1 MKQLAINNQTIS
13 LKVENGKAFATS
25 LDIAKVFNKRHDNVI
40 RKIKALEGFND
51 YFNLLKIEEVKYID
65 KKGEKRPM
73 YKLDRDIFILVVS
86 KLTGGKAE
94 RYIYEFIQAFN
105 LLEEEYFKTQ
115 KTLTADNDKDLV
127 LEHTLPFDPKN
138 TISKVNG
145 LKRDKLVKSYYRSK
159 NGKELR
165 ALDSAI
171 AELKTSLFG
180 WDEDMLIELIDR
192 RNELV
197 SQRNEFIALIS

>member
-1 MKQLAINNQTIS
+1 MKDLTVGNQTIS

-25 LDIAKVFNKRHDNVI
+25 LDIARVFNKRHDNVI
-40 RKIKALEGFND
+40 RKIKVLEGFDD
-51 YFNLLKIEEVKYID
+51 YFNLLKIEEIKYVD
-65 KKGEKRPM
+65 KRGRKQLA
-73 YKLDRDIFILVVS
+73 YKLDRDIFVLVVS

-115 KTLTADNDKDLV
+115 NKLIDNDDKNLV

-138 TISKVNG
+138 TISKING
-145 LKRDKLVKSYYRSK
+145 LKRDKLVRSYYRSK
-159 NGKELR
+159 NGKELKL
-165 ALDSAI
+165 LDKAI
-171 AELKTSLFG
+171 AELKDSLFEH
-180 WDEDMLIELIDR
+180 DEDMLIELIDR

-197 SQRNEFIALIS
+197 AQRNEFIDLIS